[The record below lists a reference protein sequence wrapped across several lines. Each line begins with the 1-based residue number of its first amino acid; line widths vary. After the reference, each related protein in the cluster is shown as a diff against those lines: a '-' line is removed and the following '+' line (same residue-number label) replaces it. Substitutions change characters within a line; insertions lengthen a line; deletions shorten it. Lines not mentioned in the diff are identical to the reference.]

1 VSAVHHI
8 PAEGPPLSSG
18 ADALG
23 LIYDEAA
30 GAAEWIAVPAVRLD
44 PAFFTLSSRAG

>member
-1 VSAVHHI
+1 VPAVHHVA
-8 PAEGPPLSSG
+8 AEGPPLSGG

-30 GAAEWIAVPAVRLD
+30 AAADWIAVPTGGSTPR
-44 PAFFTLSSRAG
+44 SSR